1 MPAAGEPPTDPAK
14 RKQWYIQTLGD
25 HFVNK
30 KTNEEV
36 FRIGLRPEQDGQRFA
51 TSWVGNQPG
60 LEGKMVREKWDQWM
74 NTGKMAS
81 GATSLPEVFE
91 KIGKVVSTARLNLFN
106 QNRELAAPQ
115 TALFAFA
122 EEVGTIVENL
132 RVEDNEKWRTGAV
145 IGPDSGRGA
154 IADRLKATPE
164 FIAGLTADELKNF
177 AVEVK
182 LSPVASKRGTKPWP
196 IFDPVAT
203 KAKWG
208 EKVKDIEAVM
218 TRVSDTYM
226 QDHNLHMKNKNSLS
240 RPCSDNSTRPLAY
253 HPDRNP
259 GRESEVTA
267 KFQKIQSAHEVLTDA
282 AERAKYD
289 SNRSRTASSF
299 RQSTAYSGA
308 GSSGVR
314 GNPWANAGSQWAPP
328 PKKAPTARKGAP
340 PPSAG
345 AQRYQKI
352 K

>member
-1 MPAAGEPPTDPAK
+1 MTAIFLIASVVGTGDRGAYERMLLYSAYIAEEFDKPATFTILPGCAGSRIVETIAVPRCTFYEMCRHIWHESKHQPVMPAAGEPPTDPAK

-226 QDHNLHMKNKNSLS
+226 REPAPSEHNLQIDAIRKTNRQIKNW
-240 RPCSDNSTRPLAY
+240 D
-253 HPDRNP
+253 
-259 GRESEVTA
+259 SE
-267 KFQKIQSAHEVLTDA
+267 I
-282 AERAKYD
+282 
-289 SNRSRTASSF
+289 
-299 RQSTAYSGA
+299 
-308 GSSGVR
+308 
-314 GNPWANAGSQWAPP
+314 
-328 PKKAPTARKGAP
+328 KGLCTL
-340 PPSAG
+340 
-345 AQRYQKI
+345 
-352 K
+352 